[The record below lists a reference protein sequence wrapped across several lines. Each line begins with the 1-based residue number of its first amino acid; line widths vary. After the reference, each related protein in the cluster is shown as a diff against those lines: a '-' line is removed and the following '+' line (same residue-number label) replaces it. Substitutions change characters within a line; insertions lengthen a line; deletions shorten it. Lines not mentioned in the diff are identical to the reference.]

1 MEGIFTRKISK
12 KALVLYILGAV
23 FLIFAGVKVFSLEA
37 GANLVILLFGV
48 WALGCAVYAA
58 SVVAFFLNN
67 RGAFLKMEDSRITAR
82 YGFGKE
88 LDCSPE
94 ELGYAAVGANMLT
107 LEAGGV
113 IHDIG
118 GLANVGDLANWL
130 KERVPFVVPGE
141 SKEELLS
148 CREAARRSRKVNLI
162 LGCVFCALAVFLYII
177 AQHYL
182 KGKDLFTLTSTHIAV
197 FAVYLAGVVI
207 ALIAGILCI
216 RKVSHAIRQLTVS
229 RDKLRCLAI
238 AKTPL
243 PEHDVIGVFY
253 DGYAVRLSLCADPED
268 RVYYV
273 SEKMG
278 NDFSLHP
285 HKSCDPCEDT
295 TEVDLII
302 EQMRDIGFL
311 FGLE

>member
-1 MEGIFTRKISK
+1 MEGIFVKKISK
-12 KALVLYILGAV
+12 KALILYILGAAV
-23 FLIFAGVKVFSLEA
+23 LILAGLKVFSLEA
-37 GANLVILLFGV
+37 GANLLILLYGV
-48 WALGCAVYAA
+48 WGLGLAVYAA
-58 SVVAFFLNN
+58 AVAAFFLNN
-67 RGAFLKMEDSRITAR
+67 RGAFLKMESSRITSR
-82 YGFGKE
+82 YGFGKT

-94 ELGYAAVGANMLT
+94 ELGYAAVGENMLT

-118 GLANVGDLANWL
+118 GLGNVGELAAWL
-130 KERVPFVVPGE
+130 KERLPFVVPCE
-141 SKEELLS
+141 SKEELLAR
-148 CREAARRSRKVNLI
+148 REAIRRSRKVFIILGVVCYALALI
-162 LGCVFCALAVFLYII
+162 LYI
-177 AQHYL
+177 AARRYL
-182 KGKDLFTLTSTHIAV
+182 RSADLLTMDSARVAV
-197 FAVYLAGVVI
+197 FAVYLVGILVF
-207 ALIAGILCI
+207 LIAGTLCI
-216 RKVSHAIRQLTVS
+216 RKVSRAIRQLTVS

-253 DGYAVRLSLCADPED
+253 DGYAVRLALCADPED

-285 HKSCDPCEDT
+285 HKSCEPCEDT
-295 TEVDLII
+295 TEVDKII

>member
-1 MEGIFTRKISK
+1 MDGIFVRKFRK
-12 KALVLYILGAV
+12 KTWILYILGLAL
-23 FLIFAGVKVFSLEA
+23 LIYAGLKVFSVEA
-37 GANLVILLFGV
+37 GANLQILLYGL
-48 WALGCAVYAA
+48 WALGCAVYAGA
-58 SVVAFFLNN
+58 VAALLMNN
-67 RGAFLKMEDSRITAR
+67 RGAFLKMEDGRITAR
-82 YGFGKE
+82 YGFGKT

-94 ELGYAAVGANMLT
+94 ALGYAAIGENMLT

-118 GLANVGDLANWL
+118 GLGNAPELAAWL
-130 KERVPFVVPGE
+130 KERVPFVVPSE
-141 SKEELLS
+141 IKEELLS
-148 CREAARRSRKVNLI
+148 RREAARRSRKVNLI
-162 LGCVFCALAVFLYII
+162 AGCGLFALALLLYIV
-177 AQHYL
+177 ARQYL
-182 KGKDLFTLTSTHIAV
+182 EGKDLLTLTSTHIAV

-216 RKVSHAIRQLTVS
+216 RRVSHAIRLLTVS

-285 HKSCDPCEDT
+285 HKSSEPCEDT